1 MSLKKAFFFI
11 LIFTISFTLA
21 CNNAPEKTV
30 STPSSA
36 TPQIIAVDLKE
47 AEKELTAFY
56 TQVIT
61 EFKEKK
67 TTTLLKAINKESKFK
82 SELKDNKWS
91 SDGEK
96 ILATIEDN
104 IKAIKEISEINS
116 KISSIKAGENGS
128 VMLEID
134 SSLVG
139 KYAVPNMPIT
149 ADLSSKGKSSVTWI
163 KKDSGWQIISWQD
176 LGGTMSTDGNE
187 SDGSYFL
194 GL

>member
-1 MSLKKAFFFI
+1 MLLKKAFLFI
-11 LIFTISFTLA
+11 LIFTISFTFA
-21 CNNAPEKTV
+21 CNNAPEKDVT
-30 STPSSA
+30 TTSSA
-36 TPQIIAVDLKE
+36 PQIVALDLKE
-47 AEKELTAFY
+47 AEKELTTFY
-56 TQVIT
+56 AQVIA

-67 TTTLLKAINKESKFK
+67 TTTLLKAIRKESTFK

-96 ILATIEDN
+96 ILTTIEDN

-128 VMLEID
+128 VILEID

-149 ADLSSKGKSSVTWI
+149 ADLSSKGKASVTWI
-163 KKDSGWQIISWQD
+163 KKDTGWQIISWQD
-176 LGGTMSTDGNE
+176 LGGSMSTDGNE